1 MNAPFAPTRDTLRL
15 ADLSQVDECA
25 RIEAFVARHPQ
36 GAPFHRPVWLQAV
49 ARGTGNPA
57 LALIA
62 ERHGEI
68 AAYLPLNEVHSPIF
82 GRLLASSGFA
92 VDGGLLAAE

>member
-15 ADLSQVDECA
+15 ADLSQADECA

-49 ARGTGNPA
+49 ARGTGAWISTCASWKPLRNSSCFMNS
-57 LALIA
+57 LATISRRKRRLIA
-62 ERHGEI
+62 
-68 AAYLPLNEVHSPIF
+68 
-82 GRLLASSGFA
+82 SSRRFA
-92 VDGGLLAAE
+92 R